1 MSEWCFKGVLRA
13 SQGYSTK
20 GVLRMFKRCSKDVL
34 KMFSECFK
42 VVPRVFQ
49 KSFKGVSGDVLTVF
63 QGSVK
68 GVLMFQVFQSYFKT
82 V

>member
-1 MSEWCFKGVLRA
+1 MLQGCYEGGSWVSEWCFKGVLRA

-42 VVPRVFQ
+42 VVPRVVQ
-49 KSFKGVSGDVLTVF
+49 GSFKGILKGFHWCFRGVSRKF
-63 QGSVK
+63 
-68 GVLMFQVFQSYFKT
+68 
-82 V
+82 